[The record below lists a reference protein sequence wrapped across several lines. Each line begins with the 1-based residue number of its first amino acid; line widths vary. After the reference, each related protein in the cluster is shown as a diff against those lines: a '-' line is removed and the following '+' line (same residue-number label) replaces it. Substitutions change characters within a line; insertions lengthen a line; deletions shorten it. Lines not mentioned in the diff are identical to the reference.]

1 MSMTSLYYGE
11 IKPERLET
19 WNTNSDPY
27 DILVERHEISPKLLF
42 QLHYAERI
50 CSDEVKV
57 DWGSFAYK
65 CTKNQLQQL
74 EETCKLKIEGLDDLE
89 DGKVYGLVWI
99 EEY

>member
-11 IKPERLET
+11 IKPERMET
-19 WNTNSDPY
+19 WNTNNDPY
-27 DILVERHEISPKLLF
+27 DILIERHEICPKLLF

-57 DWGSFAYK
+57 DWGSYAYK
-65 CTKNQLQQL
+65 CTKNQLKQL
-74 EETCKLKIEGLDDLE
+74 EEACKLKIEGLDNLE
-89 DGKVYGLVWI
+89 DDKVYGLVWI

>member
-50 CSDEVKV
+50 CSNEVKV
-57 DWGSFAYK
+57 DWGSFAYQ
-65 CTKNQLQQL
+65 CTKAQLKELEQACSLEIKGL
-74 EETCKLKIEGLDDLE
+74 EELRDDYI
-89 DGKVYGLVWI
+89 YGLVWI